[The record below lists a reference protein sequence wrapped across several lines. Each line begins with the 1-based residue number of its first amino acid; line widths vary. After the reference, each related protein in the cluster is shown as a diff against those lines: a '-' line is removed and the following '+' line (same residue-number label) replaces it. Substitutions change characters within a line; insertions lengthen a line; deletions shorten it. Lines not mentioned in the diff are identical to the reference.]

1 MGTRLARGLL
11 ITNFVLL
18 LALIG
23 PGSSHSLYL
32 TERRLG
38 VAHIIVRFLQVWFIA
53 STILATVLFIQVLAS
68 KSAVPQRPRPTRLD
82 WSLLLGWWTVLALC
96 CIFVFMMGMGG

>member
-1 MGTRLARGLL
+1 MRSAGLTSNTRIGTRLPRVLL

-32 TERRLG
+32 TETRLG

-53 STILATVLFIQVLAS
+53 STIPATLLFIRLLAS
-68 KSAVPQRPRPTRLD
+68 KSAVPNDQGPQ
-82 WSLLLGWWTVLALC
+82 GW
-96 CIFVFMMGMGG
+96 IPQNGHF